1 MKKLLA
7 ALFVSSCIVLLFCSF
22 VHAQELKLGVFDI
35 QKIMKESK
43 TIGNYRQ
50 EFMKNIESKR
60 KPLLDKEAFIK
71 AIEEKI
77 KKDGNSLL
85 PGDRKAIEEKLASE
99 IKEARRMK
107 EDFDAEAMKM
117 DRGLAQKT
125 FSEIDAIIRKIDE
138 QENYSIIFEKTAAG
152 IVVFKNTVDITG
164 KILQQLK

>member
-1 MKKLLA
+1 
-7 ALFVSSCIVLLFCSF
+7 
-22 VHAQELKLGVFDI
+22 
-35 QKIMKESK
+35 
-43 TIGNYRQ
+43 
-50 EFMKNIESKR
+50 
-60 KPLLDKEAFIK
+60 LLDKEAFIK